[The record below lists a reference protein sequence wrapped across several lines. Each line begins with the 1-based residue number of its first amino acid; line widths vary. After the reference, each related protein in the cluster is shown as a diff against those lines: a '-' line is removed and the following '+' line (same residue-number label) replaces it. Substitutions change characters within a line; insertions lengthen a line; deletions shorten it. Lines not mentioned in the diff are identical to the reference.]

1 MEVLQPAAPVSRN
14 IVDVYPLSP
23 MQTGLLFHSLL
34 DEQSGAYFV
43 QIRMRIRG
51 GLDLALMEQAFR
63 QLVASH
69 GVLRTAIVHEGLR
82 QPQQL
87 VLRSRA
93 APFACHDL
101 STLEA
106 ALREPALQAL
116 LAEDRARRFV
126 LDKDPLF
133 RMMLV
138 RCEADSFE
146 AVFSF
151 HHIILDG
158 WCINLLIDGLLGL
171 YARLAQG
178 EREPLLPSAPYKHY
192 IRWVRAQDEGQA
204 RDYWRDYLAD
214 APPLAMVPKKP
225 WRGEEAGP
233 EPLALESQRYLNRSF
248 EHGFSEART
257 RALQAL
263 CRSQGLTL
271 NSALQTLWGLALQRY
286 NRSQDVVFGCVVSGR
301 SDELPQV
308 ESMVGMMINT
318 LPLRLRC
325 EGSEPFTQVARR
337 LQDEFRQ
344 CERQG
349 HLALAE
355 MQRCAGGQGELFDTL
370 FVFQNLPERNTPVS
384 GLLIE
389 QVREIEQTH
398 YDFSLVFKVGEEI
411 RVTCV
416 YNGARIDE
424 AQARAVMGHLQAL
437 MDGVLAAPEGRVDAL
452 DIVDAAEQGRLLQAL
467 SGRSVRLPAQDD
479 LCTRFRQVASERP
492 GHPAVVNGDLILS
505 YEALDRQSDALARRL
520 LALGVREGEL
530 VGLMPGRHARMLL
543 GLLAILK
550 CGAGYVP
557 LDAAMPAPRLAHIVQ
572 DTGMRHLL
580 WGGRRAESLP
590 AGLQVLDLDALLQ
603 DDAPVPTLLLP
614 TCHGGMRAYVIYT
627 SGSTGQPKGV
637 QISHRNVLNLHL
649 AFEHDLNFRDER
661 MTQFAPL
668 TFDAA
673 AGEIFVTL
681 LDGSTLYLIPEA
693 IQQEVDRIQSF
704 LAENAISFASFPPDF
719 FAHFDPA
726 SLPQLRSILTAGSRP
741 NVATIE
747 RWRRQA
753 RYINAYG
760 PTETTVLSTA
770 WCSDQAP
777 AEQSHL
783 SIGQPLCNTR
793 CCVMDAALRLVPQ
806 GVAGE
811 LCIAGEGVA
820 LGYLNEPALNE
831 RKFVLNPYVDGERMY
846 RSGDLVRQHADGTL
860 EFLGRID
867 FQTKIRGHRVEPEE
881 VERAL
886 LTVPGVDEAVVEPRL
901 VNGVNC
907 LCAYY
912 TRQPGQGESLDAL
925 ALREALAA
933 TLPSYML
940 PSYFIALPALPQ
952 TRHFKVDRK
961 ALPDPVQ
968 SSQAQTSGDA
978 AADPWVALVC
988 ELWSEVL
995 AVPVSGLQDNFFAL
1009 GGDSIK
1015 AIQVVGQLRKRG
1027 QSLRVAQLMQSPTVG
1042 EIASLL
1048 RREAGPGRSVQ
1059 EAALESAPAS
1069 APAPYEPMSLVRGLL
1084 SEAQVE
1090 ALMAELCPPQSEA
1103 LIEDLLPLS
1112 PTQQGMLFHGMAD
1125 AASSAY
1131 VGQVLLALRGRIDP
1145 RRLQRTCEALTA
1157 RHAALRTAVV
1167 SQGLPT
1173 AIQVVY
1179 DRREADCRALH
1190 CPPDRG
1196 EADWIQQVLREERAC
1211 GFDLQH
1217 DTLLRMRLLELGE
1230 GRQQLLICAHHIVL
1244 DGWSMGRLVQDF
1256 IAIYAALGRSRKP
1269 SLPEAQGQSGY
1280 LAWLQGRSQAQREQS
1295 SGHWARHL
1303 ADAPASSALELPPA
1317 ERPEAGQR
1325 VLRVQWDAQLSA
1337 DLAQCARGLG
1347 VTLSSLFQALW
1358 AALLMRRSG
1367 QQDLCFGCVSSGRGI
1382 ELPQAQEIVG
1392 LMISS
1397 VPLRVR
1403 AGAARP
1409 FAELLREVH
1418 RDFIGNEQHGHLGLP
1433 AIQAAAGRRE
1443 PLFDHLLVFENF
1455 PMETLA
1461 GDGFEVVSSTVIDE
1475 THYGFNLVVNPG
1487 EEIGLIAAFDASRHD
1502 PAGVQRLL
1510 EQLRT
1515 LAGSVLRDAQ
1525 QPLGQLAW
1533 MPEAERQDL
1542 LQALAYAGDE
1552 SPSGPSLKQRFE
1564 QQAAQQP
1571 EALAAVDGERHISFG
1586 ALDRLANRLAHAL
1599 ERQGLRPG
1607 EPVAVLADKS
1617 LEILAG
1623 VLALHK
1629 LGAVFVPLAPSWPA
1643 ARLGEVISLAGA
1655 RVLLHGRDDAEEALT
1670 RLGAQT
1676 VLGLAGVLD
1685 APARLR
1691 LANGQDLALAGQSAE
1706 PLPERVAPQEACY
1719 LMFTSGTTGKPKGIV
1734 NTQGNFAHL
1743 ADAVGRSHYR
1753 PGRGVLQVAAWHF
1766 DASIMDVWGALA
1778 NGATVH
1784 FCEADTAAILRALR
1798 TGTIHELMVSP
1809 SILRE
1814 MVDALAAEGGSAP
1827 AAPSLEQLS
1836 CGGEPLHY
1844 GLLRQA
1850 RQQLGPRVRFLN
1862 IYGPTETTVFCSSR
1876 PVLELDSPRSVVEI
1890 GRPLPRTGLH
1900 VLDAQGQLRAR
1911 GLVGEIC
1918 VSGAGLAAGYHG
1930 AAETTAAAFVDA
1942 TFEPGLRLYRTGDR
1956 GRWNEQGELEIVG
1969 RQDGQVKVRGYR
1981 VELGEVR
1988 SAMLAYPGIAEA
2000 QVFVDPLDHPT
2011 VLKAVHVDS
2020 GAAVDDAALRRFLLQ
2035 RLPDY
2040 MVPALML
2047 AVDSLPS
2054 TANHKVD
2061 VQALRERLRGEADA
2075 GAGAQPLAT
2084 ETERWLAGLMGELL
2098 GCAVDDAHAN
2108 FFALGGNSIK
2118 AIDLIAR
2125 IKMQRGWPAEMSHLY
2140 VYPRL
2145 RDLGAYYEALQSAQ
2159 PGAEAGAG
2167 AEPDAAPVDLADAA
2181 QRCLQ
2186 PLDAGLRCRVLS
2198 RPREGSAGE
2207 WRGLA
2212 VLSPAGGADEETA
2225 WQRLLTHLP
2234 AAALPHQLWVGRD
2247 AGRYETAD
2255 YDGLFG
2261 RTLPADLEAR
2271 MDATVDAFLQQ
2282 RELRQCVKRYA
2293 PSPRQALILQRYGL
2307 QHLAQNHTDMRIHQ
2321 PCDEALLR
2329 RVLHTLVRRHP
2340 MLRTTVGVDP
2350 QGEPCLQEFE
2360 DDEAFTLLTLDLS
2373 DVPEAAQQRF
2383 IRDFLRRV
2391 SRPFD
2396 LSRGPLHRAILIR
2409 ENRNCH
2415 RWIWTFSHFISD
2427 GECGKL
2433 MASEFYRCFEAFA
2446 QGGEPVLEPLGAAHA
2461 DYVEAVRSEPAD
2473 AATTQAR
2480 RQQLAQWLAAVRT
2493 VKARMQPWH
2502 EPESL
2507 ARFRSYEVALPAR
2520 TLAPVEDPMEWAHA
2534 AMLQALAQCTQQTLM
2549 PVSSLHHGRVQG
2561 GRSFFNLVG
2570 DCHDRLPLLVEV
2582 DPGDVRVTLSRFLQ
2596 QRQAA
2601 ELDPHHRFHVAEQL
2615 VRETPECLEDLCDTP
2630 LFFNFTELISYLQ
2643 WREGQRFEQM
2653 EKEHSLRPEGIYD
2666 GQCGLLMHRVA
2677 PDRLVFSVMGHLLE
2691 EAATERLFEA
2701 FERAW
2706 QQLGGSAP
2714 RRLQAQGLVM

>member
-43 QIRMRIRG
+43 QIRMRLRG
-51 GLDLALMEQAFR
+51 ELDLALMEQAFR

-101 STLEA
+101 STLEP

-116 LAEDRARRFV
+116 LAEDRSRRFV

-138 RCEADSFE
+138 RRAADCFE
-146 AVFSF
+146 GVFSF

-158 WCINLLIDGLLGL
+158 WCVNLLIDGLLGL
-171 YARLAQG
+171 YERLVQG
-178 EREPLLPSAPYKHY
+178 EREPLLPSVPYKHY

-214 APPLAMVPKKP
+214 APPLAMVPKKA
-225 WRGEEAGP
+225 WRSEDAAQ
-233 EPLALESQRYLNRSF
+233 ALQAQESSRYVNRSF

-263 CRSQGLTL
+263 CRNQGLTL

-370 FVFQNLPERNTPVS
+370 FVFQNLPERSAPVS
-384 GLLIE
+384 GLHID
-389 QVREIEQTH
+389 QVREVEQTH

-416 YNGARIDE
+416 YNGARIEE
-424 AQARAVMGHLQAL
+424 AQARAVMEHLQAL

-452 DIVDAAEQGRLLQAL
+452 DIVGVEEQGRLLQAL

-479 LCTRFRQVASERP
+479 LCTRLRQVARERA
-492 GHPAVVNGDLILS
+492 GHPAVVDGERRLS
-505 YEALDRQSDALARRL
+505 YEALDRESDALARRL
-520 LALGVREGEL
+520 LGLGVREGDL

-550 CGAGYVP
+550 CGAAYVP

-580 WGGRRAESLP
+580 WGGRRAEWTP
-590 AGLQVLDLDALLQ
+590 EGLQVLDLDALLH
-603 DDAPVPTLLLP
+603 DGTPEPSLSLP
-614 TCHGGMRAYVIYT
+614 DCHGGMRAYVIYT

-637 QISHRNVLNLHL
+637 QISHRNVLNLHM
-649 AFEHDLNFRDER
+649 AFENDLNFRDER

-681 LDGSTLYLIPEA
+681 LDGSTLYLIPES

-726 SLPQLRSILTAGSRP
+726 LLPQLRSILTAGSRP
-741 NVATIE
+741 NVGTIE
-747 RWRRQA
+747 RWRQQA

-831 RKFVLNPYVDGERMY
+831 QKFVTNPYVAGERMY
-846 RSGDLVRQHADGTL
+846 RSGDLVRQHADGSL

-886 LTVPGVDEAVVEPRL
+886 LTVPGVAEAVVEPRL
-901 VNGVNC
+901 VKGVNC

-912 TRQPGQGESLDAL
+912 TRQPGQGDALDAL

-933 TLPSYML
+933 VLPSYML

-968 SSQAQTSGDA
+968 ASQAQA
-978 AADPWVALVC
+978 ASADSADPWVALVC

-995 AVPVSGLQDNFFAL
+995 AVPVSGPQDNFFAL

-1015 AIQVVGQLRKRG
+1015 AIQVVGQLRKKG
-1027 QSLRVAQLMQSPTVG
+1027 QSLRVAQLMQTPTVG

-1048 RREAGPGRSVQ
+1048 RREAGPERMPQ
-1059 EAALESAPAS
+1059 EAAAESDPT
-1069 APAPYEPMSLVRGLL
+1069 PAPYEPMSLVSELL
-1084 SEAQVE
+1084 SEAQIE
-1090 ALMAELCPPQSEA
+1090 GLMARLCPPESEA
-1103 LIEDLLPLS
+1103 LVEDLLPLS

-1131 VGQVLLALRGRIDP
+1131 VGQVLLALQGRIEL

-1157 RHAALRTAVV
+1157 RHAALRTAVL
-1167 SQGLPT
+1167 SEGLPT

-1179 DRREADCRALH
+1179 DHREADCQALQR
-1190 CPPDRG
+1190 PPELA
-1196 EADWIQQVLREERAC
+1196 EADWIQQVLHEERAR
-1211 GFDLQH
+1211 GFDLQQ
-1217 DTLLRMRLLELGE
+1217 DSLLRMRLLELGG

-1256 IAIYAALGRSRKP
+1256 VSIYAALGRARKP
-1269 SLPEAQGQSGY
+1269 SLPQAQGQAGY
-1280 LAWLQGRSQAQREQS
+1280 LAWLQGRSEAQRAQS
-1295 SGHWARHL
+1295 RGHWERHL
-1303 ADAPASSALELPPA
+1303 AGAPAGSALELPPV
-1317 ERPEAGQR
+1317 ERPDAGQR

-1337 DLAQCARGLG
+1337 ALAQCARELG
-1347 VTLSSLFQALW
+1347 VTLSSLFQAMW
-1358 AALLMRRSG
+1358 ATLLMRRSG
-1367 QQDLCFGCVSSGRGI
+1367 QEDLCFGCVSSGRSI
-1382 ELPQAQEIVG
+1382 DLPQAQEIVG

-1433 AIQAAAGRRE
+1433 AIQAAADRRE

-1455 PMETLA
+1455 PMGTLA
-1461 GDGFEVVSSTVIDE
+1461 GDGFEVVGSTVIDE

-1487 EEIGLIAAFDASRHD
+1487 EQIGLIAAFDAGRHE

-1515 LAGSVLRDAQ
+1515 LAGSVLQDANQ
-1525 QPLGQLAW
+1525 RLDQLVW
-1533 MPEAERQDL
+1533 LPDAERQAL
-1542 LQALAYAGDE
+1542 LQVLAHSGDE

-1564 QQAAQQP
+1564 QQAATQP
-1571 EALAAVDGERHISFG
+1571 DAVAAVDGERRITFG
-1586 ALDRLANRLAHAL
+1586 ALDGLANQLAHAL
-1599 ERQGLRPG
+1599 ERLGLRPG

-1617 LEILAG
+1617 LEVLAG

-1629 LGAVFVPLAPSWPA
+1629 LGAIYVPLAPSWPA
-1643 ARLGEVISLAGA
+1643 ARLAEVVELAGA
-1655 RVLLHGRDDAEEALT
+1655 RVALHGRDAGDEALQGLAGRT
-1670 RLGAQT
+1670 A
-1676 VLGLAGVLD
+1676 LGLAGLL
-1685 APARLR
+1685 ATPARLR
-1691 LANGQDLALAGQSAE
+1691 LGDGQDLALAGESAE
-1706 PLPERVAPQEACY
+1706 PLPDRVGPQDACY
-1719 LMFTSGTTGKPKGIV
+1719 LMFTSGTTGRPKGIV
-1734 NTQGNFAHL
+1734 NTQGNFSHL
-1743 ADAVGRSHYR
+1743 AEAVSRSHYR

-1798 TGTIHELMVSP
+1798 TEVIHELMISP

-1814 MVDALAAEGGSAP
+1814 MVDALGAAVQAEA
-1827 AAPSLEQLS
+1827 AAPTLEQLS

-1850 RQQLGPRVRFLN
+1850 RQRLGAHVRFLN
-1862 IYGPTETTVFCSSR
+1862 IYGPTETTVFCSSW
-1876 PVLELDSPRSVVEI
+1876 PVLELESPRSVVEI
-1890 GRPLPRTGLH
+1890 GRPLPRTGLY
-1900 VLDAQGQLRAR
+1900 VLDAQGQPRAR

-1918 VSGAGLAAGYHG
+1918 VSGAGLAAGYH
-1930 AAETTAAAFVDA
+1930 AAPETTAAAFLDA
-1942 TFEPGLRLYRTGDR
+1942 VFEPGLRLYRTGDR
-1956 GRWNEQGELEIVG
+1956 GRWNEQGALEIVG

-2000 QVFVDPLDHPT
+2000 QVFIDPLDHPT
-2011 VLKAVHVDS
+2011 LLKAVHVGS
-2020 GAAVDDAALRRFLLQ
+2020 GEAVDDAALRRFLLQ

-2040 MVPALML
+2040 MVPAFML

-2061 VQALRERLRGEADA
+2061 VQALRERLRGAAETSAQS
-2075 GAGAQPLAT
+2075 QPLAT
-2084 ETERWLAGLMGELL
+2084 ENERWLAGLMGALL

-2145 RDLGAYYEALQSAQ
+2145 RDLAGYYEALQSSGPATDA
-2159 PGAEAGAG
+2159 GRAAAVAASATDMAGA
-2167 AEPDAAPVDLADAA
+2167 AQHCLQSLDAA
-2181 QRCLQ
+2181 
-2186 PLDAGLRCRVLS
+2186 LRCRVLS
-2198 RPREGSAGE
+2198 RPREGRPGE

-2212 VLSPAGGADEETA
+2212 VLAPKACAEADVV
-2225 WQRLLTHLP
+2225 WQRLREQLP
-2234 AAALPHQLWVGRD
+2234 AQLLPHHLWVGAD
-2247 AGRYETAD
+2247 ARRYETED
-2255 YDGLFG
+2255 YEGLFG
-2261 RTLPADLEAR
+2261 CPMPSDLPAR
-2271 MDATVDAFLQQ
+2271 MDASVEAFLQQ

-2307 QHLAQNHTDMRIHQ
+2307 QHLAQNHTDMRIHH
-2321 PCDEALLR
+2321 PCDDALLR
-2329 RVLHTLVRRHP
+2329 RILGTLVRRHP
-2340 MLRTTVGVDP
+2340 MLRTTVGVDAS
-2350 QGEPCLQEFE
+2350 GEPCLLEFE
-2360 DDEAFTLLTLDLS
+2360 DDEVFTLLTLDLS

-2391 SRPFD
+2391 SKPFD
-2396 LSRGPLHRAILIR
+2396 LSRGPLHRAILIK
-2409 ENRNCH
+2409 ENRNSH

-2433 MASEFYRCFEAFA
+2433 MASEFYRCFESFA
-2446 QGGEPVLEPLGAAHA
+2446 QGSEPVLEPITATHA
-2461 DYVEAVRSEPAD
+2461 DYVEAVRREEAG
-2473 AATTQAR
+2473 AAAMAVR
-2480 RQQLAQWLAAVRT
+2480 RQRLSQWLAAVRT
-2493 VKARMQPWH
+2493 VKARMKPWH
-2502 EPESL
+2502 DPESL
-2507 ARFRSYEVALPAR
+2507 ARFRSYEVALPAQ
-2520 TLAPVEDPMEWAHA
+2520 TLAPTDDPMEWAHA
-2534 AMLQALAQCTQQTLM
+2534 AMLQALAHCTQQTLQ

-2570 DCHDRLPLLVEV
+2570 DLHDRLPLLVEV
-2582 DPGDVRVTLSRFLQ
+2582 DPADVRVTLARFLE
-2596 QRQAA
+2596 QRRAA
-2601 ELDPHHRFHVAEQL
+2601 EADPHHRFHIAEQL
-2615 VRETPECLEDLCDTP
+2615 VREVPECLEDLCDTP

-2677 PDRLVFSVMGHLLE
+2677 PDRLLFSVMGHLLD

-2701 FERAW
+2701 FEHAW
-2706 QQLGGSAP
+2706 LQLDGRAP
-2714 RRLQAQGLVM
+2714 RRLQTHGLVM